1 MFRKLIMKSSHLTK
15 LNIESRKEYGAL
27 LLLDQLMRYELP
39 RLEKDNLKETVLH
52 LEEKV
57 AELKKGFF
65 RSEEQDLELN
75 YEKDE
80 LSEAMEALEEVEKEM
95 EDNEH
100 CRLNLALIET
110 DDQGLEPLLKFMEE
124 RGTLTVSED
133 NFFLPTAKGKEVYQN
148 LVEQLEAYVIHFD
161 VFAYVD
167 LKEGVFGDPETDL
180 LEGDRWSDL
189 RVAVAE
195 HKGIDPYRVVFL
207 ALMSADTFYE
217 NPDWKFDLSL
227 GTLFDQMEQIV
238 MDQLCVE
245 DLSYKDGEDQ
255 VSGDDV
261 IRDIIE
267 QGNSLAKERSR
278 EKQKTEEKELAEV
291 APDEQ
296 VITRTYYW

>member
-1 MFRKLIMKSSHLTK
+1 MKSPHLTK
-15 LNIESRKEYGAL
+15 LNSESRQEYGAL

-39 RLEKDNLKETVLH
+39 RQEKDNLKETVAQ

-57 AELKKGFF
+57 AKLKKGFF
-65 RSEEQDLELN
+65 HSDEQDQQIN
-75 YEKDE
+75 YEKNE
-80 LSEAMEALEEVEKEM
+80 LSEAQEALSEVEKEM

-124 RGTLTVSED
+124 RGTLTVSEE
-133 NFFLPTAKGKEVYQN
+133 NFYLPTSKGKEVYQN
-148 LVEQLEAYVIHFD
+148 LVEQLEAYVMHFD

-167 LKEGVFGDPETDL
+167 LEEGIFGDPKTDL
-180 LEGDRWSDL
+180 LEGDHWSDL
-189 RVAVAE
+189 RLAVAE

-207 ALMSADTFYE
+207 ALMSSDKFYE

-227 GTLFDQMEQIV
+227 GTLFDEMEQIV

-267 QGNSLAKERSR
+267 QGNSLAKERRR
-278 EKQKTEEKELAEV
+278 EKQKKEEKELAEV

>member
-1 MFRKLIMKSSHLTK
+1 MKSPHLTK
-15 LNIESRKEYGAL
+15 LNSESRQEYGAL

-39 RLEKDNLKETVLH
+39 RQEKDNLKETVAQ

-57 AELKKGFF
+57 EKLKKGFF
-65 RSEEQDLELN
+65 HSDEQDQQIN
-75 YEKDE
+75 YEKNE
-80 LSEAMEALEEVEKEM
+80 LSEAQEALSEVEKEM

-124 RGTLTVSED
+124 RGTLTVSEE
-133 NFFLPTAKGKEVYQN
+133 NFYLPTSKGKEVYQN
-148 LVEQLEAYVIHFD
+148 LVEQLEAYVMHFD

-167 LKEGVFGDPETDL
+167 LEEGIFGDPKTDL
-180 LEGDRWSDL
+180 LEGDHWSDL

-195 HKGIDPYRVVFL
+195 YKGIDPYRVVFL

-227 GTLFDQMEQIV
+227 GTLFDEMEQIV
-238 MDQLCVE
+238 MDQLCIE

-255 VSGDDV
+255 VAGDDV

-267 QGNSLAKERSR
+267 QGNSLSKERRR
-278 EKQKTEEKELAEV
+278 EERETEEKELAEV

-296 VITRTYYW
+296 LITRTYYW

>member
-1 MFRKLIMKSSHLTK
+1 MKSPHLTK
-15 LNIESRKEYGAL
+15 LNSESRQEYGAL

-39 RLEKDNLKETVLH
+39 RQEKDNLKETVAQ

-57 AELKKGFF
+57 EKLKKGFF
-65 RSEEQDLELN
+65 HSDEQDQQIN
-75 YEKDE
+75 YEKNE
-80 LSEAMEALEEVEKEM
+80 LSEAQEALSEVEKEM

-124 RGTLTVSED
+124 RGTLTVSEE
-133 NFFLPTAKGKEVYQN
+133 NFYLPTSKGKEVYQN
-148 LVEQLEAYVIHFD
+148 LVEQLEAYVMHFD

-167 LKEGVFGDPETDL
+167 LEEGIFGDPKTDL
-180 LEGDRWSDL
+180 LEGVHWSDL

-195 HKGIDPYRVVFL
+195 HKGIDPYRIVFL
-207 ALMSADTFYE
+207 ALMSSDKFYE

-227 GTLFDQMEQIV
+227 GTLFEEMEQIV
-238 MDQLCVE
+238 MDQLCIE

-255 VSGDDV
+255 VAGDDV

-267 QGNSLAKERSR
+267 QGNSLSKERRR
-278 EKQKTEEKELAEV
+278 EERETEEKELAEV

-296 VITRTYYW
+296 LITRTYYW

>member
-1 MFRKLIMKSSHLTK
+1 MKSPHLTK
-15 LNIESRKEYGAL
+15 LNSESRQEYGAL

-39 RLEKDNLKETVLH
+39 RQEKDNLKETVAQ

-57 AELKKGFF
+57 EKLKKGFF
-65 RSEEQDLELN
+65 HSDEQDQQIN
-75 YEKDE
+75 YEKNE
-80 LSEAMEALEEVEKEM
+80 LSEAQEALSEVEKEM

-124 RGTLTVSED
+124 RGTLSVSEE
-133 NFFLPTAKGKEVYQN
+133 NFYLPTSKGKEVYQN
-148 LVEQLEAYVIHFD
+148 LVEQLEAYVMHFD

-167 LKEGVFGDPETDL
+167 LEEGIFGDPKTDL
-180 LEGDRWSDL
+180 LEGDHWSDL

-207 ALMSADTFYE
+207 ALMSSDKFYE

-227 GTLFDQMEQIV
+227 GTLFDEMEQIV
-238 MDQLCVE
+238 MDQLCIE

-255 VSGDDV
+255 VAGDDV

-267 QGNSLAKERSR
+267 QGNSLSKERRR
-278 EKQKTEEKELAEV
+278 EERETEEKELAEV

-296 VITRTYYW
+296 LITRTYYW

>member
-1 MFRKLIMKSSHLTK
+1 MKSPHLTK
-15 LNIESRKEYGAL
+15 LNSESRQEYGAL

-39 RLEKDNLKETVLH
+39 RQEKDNLKETVAQ

-57 AELKKGFF
+57 AKLKKGFF
-65 RSEEQDLELN
+65 HSDEQDQQIN
-75 YEKDE
+75 YEKNE
-80 LSEAMEALEEVEKEM
+80 LSEAQEALSEVEKEM

-124 RGTLTVSED
+124 RGTLTVSEE
-133 NFFLPTAKGKEVYQN
+133 NFYLPTSKGKEVYQN
-148 LVEQLEAYVIHFD
+148 LVEQLEAYVMHFD

-167 LKEGVFGDPETDL
+167 LEEGIFGDPKTDL
-180 LEGDRWSDL
+180 LEGDHWSDL

-195 HKGIDPYRVVFL
+195 HKGIDPYRIVFL
-207 ALMSADTFYE
+207 ALMSSDKFYE

-227 GTLFDQMEQIV
+227 GTLFDEMEQIV
-238 MDQLCVE
+238 MDQLCIE

-255 VSGDDV
+255 VAGDDV

-267 QGNSLAKERSR
+267 QGNSLSKERRR
-278 EKQKTEEKELAEV
+278 EERETEEKELAEV

-296 VITRTYYW
+296 LITRTYYW

>member
-1 MFRKLIMKSSHLTK
+1 MKSPHLTK
-15 LNIESRKEYGAL
+15 LNSESRQEYGAL

-39 RLEKDNLKETVLH
+39 RQEKDNLKETVAQ

-57 AELKKGFF
+57 AKLKKGFF
-65 RSEEQDLELN
+65 HSDEQDQQIN
-75 YEKDE
+75 YEKNE
-80 LSEAMEALEEVEKEM
+80 LSEAQEALSEVEKEM

-124 RGTLTVSED
+124 RGTLSVSEE
-133 NFFLPTAKGKEVYQN
+133 NFYLPTSKGKEVYQN
-148 LVEQLEAYVIHFD
+148 LVEQLEAYVMHFD

-167 LKEGVFGDPETDL
+167 LEEGIFGDPKTDL
-180 LEGDRWSDL
+180 LEGDHWSDL

-227 GTLFDQMEQIV
+227 GTLFDEMEQIV

-245 DLSYKDGEDQ
+245 DLGYKDAEDQ
-255 VSGDDV
+255 VFGEDV

-267 QGNSLAKERSR
+267 QGNSLAKERR
-278 EKQKTEEKELAEV
+278 LKEQETEENEIAEV

-296 VITRTYYW
+296 LITRTYYW

>member
-1 MFRKLIMKSSHLTK
+1 MKSPHLTK
-15 LNIESRKEYGAL
+15 LNSESRQEYGAL

-39 RLEKDNLKETVLH
+39 RQEKDNLKETVAQ

-57 AELKKGFF
+57 AKLKKGFF
-65 RSEEQDLELN
+65 HSDEQDQQIN
-75 YEKDE
+75 YEKNE
-80 LSEAMEALEEVEKEM
+80 LSEAQEALLEVEKEM

-124 RGTLTVSED
+124 RGTLTVSEE
-133 NFFLPTAKGKEVYQN
+133 NFYLPTSKGKEVYQN
-148 LVEQLEAYVIHFD
+148 LVEQLEAYVMHFD

-167 LKEGVFGDPETDL
+167 LEEGIFGDPKTDL
-180 LEGDRWSDL
+180 LEGDHWSDL

-195 HKGIDPYRVVFL
+195 YKGIDPYRVVFL

-227 GTLFDQMEQIV
+227 GTLFDEMEQIV
-238 MDQLCVE
+238 MDQLCIE

-255 VSGDDV
+255 VAGDDV

-267 QGNSLAKERSR
+267 QGNSLSKERRR
-278 EKQKTEEKELAEV
+278 EERETEEKELAEV

-296 VITRTYYW
+296 LITRTYYW

>member
-1 MFRKLIMKSSHLTK
+1 MKSPHLSK
-15 LNIESRKEYGAL
+15 LNTESRQEYGAL

-39 RLEKDNLKETVLH
+39 RQERDNLQETVAQ
-52 LEEKV
+52 LEEEV

-65 RSEEQDLELN
+65 HSDEQDQELN

-80 LSEAMEALEEVEKEM
+80 LSEAREALSEVEKEM
-95 EDNEH
+95 EENEH

-110 DDQGLEPLLKFMEE
+110 DDEGLEPLLKFMEE
-124 RGTLTVSED
+124 RGTLTVSEG
-133 NFFLPTAKGKEVYQN
+133 NFYLPTAKGEEVYQH
-148 LVEQLEAYVIHFD
+148 LVEQLEAYVVHFD

-167 LKEGVFGDPETDL
+167 LEEGAFGDPKTDL
-180 LEGDRWSDL
+180 LEGDQWSDL

-207 ALMSADTFYE
+207 ALMSADKFYE

-227 GTLFDQMEQIV
+227 GTLFDEMEQIV
-238 MDQLCVE
+238 LDQLCVA
-245 DLSYKDGEDQ
+245 DLSYKDEDEEEQ
-255 VSGDDV
+255 VSGEDV

-267 QGNSLAKERSR
+267 QGNSLAKERRR
-278 EKQKTEEKELAEV
+278 EQQETEEKEQTEA

-296 VITRTYYW
+296 VITQSYYW

>member
-1 MFRKLIMKSSHLTK
+1 MKSPHLTK
-15 LNIESRKEYGAL
+15 LNSESRQEYGAL

-39 RLEKDNLKETVLH
+39 RQEKDNLKETVAQ

-57 AELKKGFF
+57 EKLKKGFF
-65 RSEEQDLELN
+65 HSDEQDQQIN
-75 YEKDE
+75 YEKNE
-80 LSEAMEALEEVEKEM
+80 LSEAQEALSEVEKEM

-124 RGTLTVSED
+124 RGTLTVSEE
-133 NFFLPTAKGKEVYQN
+133 NFYLPTSKGKEVYQN
-148 LVEQLEAYVIHFD
+148 LVEQLEAYVMHFD

-167 LKEGVFGDPETDL
+167 LEEGIFGDPKTDL
-180 LEGDRWSDL
+180 LEGDHWSDL

-227 GTLFDQMEQIV
+227 GTLFDEMEQIV
-238 MDQLCVE
+238 MDQLCIE

-255 VSGDDV
+255 VAGDDV

-267 QGNSLAKERSR
+267 QGNSLSKERRR
-278 EKQKTEEKELAEV
+278 EERETEEKELAEV

-296 VITRTYYW
+296 LITRTYYW